1 MKLTSG
7 TGAVLNPEEFD
18 NLLSNLNKEHQVN
31 QSCAEKLGRAAA
43 EFDMQSAYA
52 QKVQDS
58 KSQSF
63 PSKDADSDEEKK
75 TQE

>member
-18 NLLSNLNKEHQVN
+18 NLLSDLDQEHQVN

-43 EFDMQSAYA
+43 EFDMKSAYA

-63 PSKDADSDEEKK
+63 PSKEADSDEDKK
-75 TQE
+75 AEE